1 MERLSASLYLDED
14 VDVLVADLLAARGF
28 DALTTR
34 DAGRLRQTDEAQLAF
49 AVAEGR
55 AFLTHNRADF
65 EALATAYVEAAQ
77 SHAGII
83 LAGRRS
89 PYEVA
94 RRLLVLLNEVTAD
107 ELRNQVRYVW
117 NREPGVAATN
127 RGAFPKQATPPP
139 DTRSDEGAAKAA

>member
-1 MERLSASLYLDED
+1 MDRLFATLYLDED
-14 VDVLVADLLAARGF
+14 VDVLVADLLTARGF

-34 DAGRLRQTDEAQLAF
+34 DAGCLRHNDEAQLAF
-49 AVAEGR
+49 AAAEGR

-65 EALATAYVEAAQ
+65 EALAAAYVESGR

-94 RRLLVLLNEVTAD
+94 RRLLVLLNQVAAG
-107 ELRNQVRYVW
+107 ELRDQVRYI
-117 NREPGVAATN
+117 
-127 RGAFPKQATPPP
+127 
-139 DTRSDEGAAKAA
+139 